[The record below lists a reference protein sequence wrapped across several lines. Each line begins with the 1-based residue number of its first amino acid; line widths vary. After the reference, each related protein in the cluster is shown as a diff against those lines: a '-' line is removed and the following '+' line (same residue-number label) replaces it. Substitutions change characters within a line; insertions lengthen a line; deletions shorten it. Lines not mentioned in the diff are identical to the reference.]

1 MIQPDVG
8 DKLIVSWP
16 SDADS
21 TSKPLVGK
29 VVEIISSKKEKSG
42 SNLKYKIF
50 FKKLNETKVTRLHNL
65 EWSFKKKGTLKSQS
79 ITGINIVSHFLNLIK
94 R

>member
-1 MIQPDVG
+1 MMQPDVG

-16 SDADS
+16 SSDAGC

-29 VVEIISSKKEKSG
+29 VVEIISSKKEKGG

-50 FKKLNETKVTRLHNL
+50 FKTLNETKVTRLHHL
-65 EWSFKKKGTLKSQS
+65 EWSFKKKGSSKSQS
-79 ITGINIVSHFLNLIK
+79 ITGINIVHIS
-94 R
+94 